1 MKKIVMFEGEIETQ
15 EYFTY
20 RLKERFEELGHPVY
34 VHNLDA
40 EKERKSM
47 SGLMRFVEPGNTVM
61 VCFNFHG
68 ITPGDLFFD
77 EKDGSWFWD
86 DLDIP
91 CYNIVVDHPFYYHR
105 FLELSPEKYIHISI
119 DRYHDAYMKRFFPD
133 KLRIP
138 FLPLAGTKVNPW
150 DVLEL
155 SDLERAYPEQ
165 PETDQRQLEKNPE
178 QPETD
183 QRQLEK
189 NPEQPETDQKL
200 PEMHQR
206 QLKLSGGMSEKE
218 YLQSIAEP
226 EGYLPV
232 EIRPIDVVF
241 TGNYTPP
248 WKFDKYINRL
258 GDEYEQFYRGIL
270 KDLLE
275 DSSQTLEE
283 VAERHLRREI
293 PEIAE
298 EELKETMGNL
308 IFLDLYARS
317 YVRGKAVQVL
327 VDGGIK
333 VAVFGGGW
341 EDLECA
347 HPENLILGKGVNSI
361 TCLKM
366 ISLAKMSLNVMPW
379 FKNGAHD
386 RIFNTLLN
394 GALLITDSSIYL
406 DELLRDGEN
415 CLLYDLENIETLPD
429 RVKKL
434 LDDPE
439 KMKQI
444 IHAGYELAAN
454 GHTWHDRADFLSD
467 IIEHFPLPWD
477 GKMV

>member
-40 EKERKSM
+40 EKERKSL

-105 FLELSPEKYIHISI
+105 FLELSPERYIHISI

-155 SDLERAYPEQ
+155 SDLERAY
-165 PETDQRQLEKNPE
+165 
-178 QPETD
+178 
-183 QRQLEK
+183 
-189 NPEQPETDQKL
+189 QKL
-200 PEMHQR
+200 PEKDQNQPEMHPR
-206 QLKLSGGMSEKE
+206 QLKLPEGMSKKE

-232 EIRPIDVVF
+232 QIRPIDVVF

-258 GDEYEQFYRGIL
+258 GEEYEQFYRGIL

-293 PEIAE
+293 PEITE

-341 EDLECA
+341 EELECA

-379 FKNGAHD
+379 FKDGAHD

-406 DELLRDGEN
+406 DEILRDGEN
-415 CLLYDLENIETLPD
+415 CLLYDPENMETLPD

-434 LDDPE
+434 LNDPE

-454 GHTWHDRADFLSD
+454 GHTWQDRADFLSE

-477 GKMV
+477 EKVV

>member
-40 EKERKSM
+40 EKERKSL

-105 FLELSPEKYIHISI
+105 FLELSPERYIHISI

-155 SDLERAYPEQ
+155 SDLERAY
-165 PETDQRQLEKNPE
+165 
-178 QPETD
+178 
-183 QRQLEK
+183 
-189 NPEQPETDQKL
+189 QKL
-200 PEMHQR
+200 PEMHPR
-206 QLKLSGGMSEKE
+206 QLKLPEGMSKKA

-258 GDEYEQFYRGIL
+258 GEEYEQFYRGIL

-293 PEIAE
+293 PKITE

-341 EDLECA
+341 EELECA

-379 FKNGAHD
+379 FKDGAHD

-406 DELLRDGEN
+406 DEILRDGEN
-415 CLLYDLENIETLPD
+415 CLLYDPENMEMLAD

-454 GHTWHDRADFLSD
+454 GHTWQDRADFLSE

-477 GKMV
+477 EKVV